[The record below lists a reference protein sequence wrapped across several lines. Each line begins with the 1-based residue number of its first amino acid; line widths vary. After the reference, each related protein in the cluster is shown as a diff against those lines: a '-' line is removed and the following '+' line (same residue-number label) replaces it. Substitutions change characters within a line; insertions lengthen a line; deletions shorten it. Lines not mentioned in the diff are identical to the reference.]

1 MVKFNNENLEARIA
15 ILQDFFANNKNVEVT
30 FTKVDGELRTMP
42 CTLQDIPV
50 VVKENAEK
58 KTKKPN
64 LENMSVFCTDKQQWR
79 SFKVNNVISIT
90 ALGD

>member
-1 MVKFNNENLEARIA
+1 MIKFNNENLEARIA